1 MTPLIGGLPG
11 ARRILTRVTPR
22 TARSVRPWLGLLC
35 LSSLLAAT
43 LPAHAQPPEEPIG
56 RYVFDVRGALVPF
69 IRNEK
74 LAEHRGLPHLDTPGR
89 GFGYDVGGHVYVFRV
104 WHVTIGLGASYHA
117 SRADQSPG
125 ERSANPMGPTLRKR
139 FSAASSQLSF
149 NFGHRNGWSYLSGGL
164 GSSRLSLFPLDADEP
179 PQRSANTL
187 NYGGGM
193 RWFLNAHLAFTVDVR
208 LFAISPLA
216 TLEDAPG
223 SPRMTQVAFTA
234 GASFR

>member
-22 TARSVRPWLGLLC
+22 TTRSVRPWLGLLC
-35 LSSLLAAT
+35 LSSLLAAS

-69 IRNEK
+69 AQNEK
-74 LAEHRGLPHLDTPGR
+74 LAEHRGLPYLDTPGR
-89 GFGYDVGGHVYVFRV
+89 GFGYDVGGHVYVLRL

-216 TLEDAPG
+216 PLGDAPG
-223 SPRMTQVAFTA
+223 SPRMTQVAFNA

>member
-1 MTPLIGGLPG
+1 M
-11 ARRILTRVTPR
+11 
-22 TARSVRPWLGLLC
+22 RPWLGLLC
-35 LSSLLAAT
+35 LSSLLAAS

-69 IRNEK
+69 ARNEA

-139 FSAASSQLSF
+139 FSASSSQLSF

-216 TLEDAPG
+216 PLGDAPR
-223 SPRMTQVAFTA
+223 SPRMTQVAFNA

>member
-22 TARSVRPWLGLLC
+22 PTRSVRPWLGLLC
-35 LSSLLAAT
+35 LSSLLAVS

-69 IRNEK
+69 ARNEA

-216 TLEDAPG
+216 PLGDAPR
-223 SPRMTQVAFTA
+223 SPRMTQVAFNA